1 MANDRDQE
9 LEHLEKELLAD
20 MAKDDDLL
28 ADIPI
33 ELLQNTSENSDDVPV
48 FSDEE
53 LLNLNF
59 DEPEAPV
66 EKVPMKQTGKNTKG
80 KSKKREDKWIVP
92 LMTIASF
99 LCLGIIAVL
108 IYWLEVFFK

>member
-9 LEHLEKELLAD
+9 LERLEKELLAD
-20 MAKDDDLL
+20 ITKDDDLL

-33 ELLQNTSENSDDVPV
+33 ELLQTTPEDLDNTQI

-53 LLNLNF
+53 LLNLDF

-66 EKVPMKQTGKNTKG
+66 EKAPMKQTGKNTKK